1 MYHYQVIKN
10 RRTLLER
17 AEKFISDVY
26 FTDCNLRGRLYGS
39 SCPVESLSSFLTP
52 KRIPFSE
59 AEKQTFQLAKVGDSF
74 GPTWWTCWFKVSLCI
89 PEAWKGKEVHF
100 LWESDGEGMVWRDG
114 QPVQGL
120 TKEGQKTSY
129 VLTESLTDEEPHSLC
144 LYVELACNGLFGA
157 GQGSMI
163 APPDPDRKYSLQRT
177 ELVVFNRGVD
187 ELLVDF
193 EMLVDIVKLL
203 GENDQRGFQAL
214 FTANEMVNVCDVT
227 DPNSFLAA
235 RELAKKFFSQ
245 KNGESQHIVHAMGH
259 CHIDTAWL
267 WPYEETIRKCAR
279 SWVTAIRL
287 MEKNADFIFTCSQAQ
302 QLEWVK
308 QWYPGLYSQIQ
319 HFASRGQFVPVGGT
333 WVEMDGNLPSG
344 ESMVRQFLEGQRF
357 FLKEFGRYCTEF
369 WLPDTFGYSAQLPQI
384 MQGCGIRR
392 FLTQKLSWN
401 LINKFPHST
410 FFWEGLDGSQ
420 VLTHF
425 PPGDSYEMK
434 CKVED
439 LLNSVRNN
447 KDKGRANHSA
457 VLFGYGDGGGG
468 PTQRMLQ
475 RLERVGDTDGLPR
488 VQMSSPDQ
496 LFSALEADSTLL
508 CTWTGELFLELH
520 NGSYTTQ
527 AQFWLPDT
535 FGYSA
540 QLPQIM
546 QGCGIRRFLTQKL
559 SWNLINKFP
568 HSTFFWEGLDGSQV
582 LTHFPPGD
590 SYEMK
595 CKVEDLLN
603 SVRNNKDKG
612 RANHSAV
619 LFGYGDGGGG
629 PTQRMLQRLERVR
642 DTDGLPRVQM
652 SSPDQLFSALEA
664 DSTLLCTWTGEL
676 FLELHNGSYTTQ
688 AQIKKGNRQCETLLH
703 DIEVVSS
710 LALSRNPS
718 FQYPADRLHKLWR
731 LLLLNQFH
739 DVIPGTC
746 IEMVVQD
753 ALKYYQEIRSAGA
766 ELLQEACRSL
776 LAEKG
781 VPEGKEGSPSLAL
794 NTLPWERSEVIQL
807 PGGAAEPT
815 LALVKVPSV
824 GIAAVTESI
833 EPDCPV
839 SVSTQ
844 ADGTVVMENG
854 ILRVTVDKAGRVASI
869 CLVNSNREAIVG
881 GCFGNQFV
889 MFDDVPLYWDAWDV
903 MDYHL
908 QTRKP
913 VSAVIRPV
921 EVVHSGGLRGSVKFS
936 LRISEKSSI
945 SQELVLDA
953 RCPYVKFHTE
963 VDWQESHKFLKVE
976 FPLRV
981 RSPNAT
987 YEIQFG
993 HLQRPTHW
1001 NTSWDWARF
1010 EVWGHKWADLSEH
1023 GFGVALLNDC
1033 KYGYSVHRN
1042 TLTLSLLR
1050 APKSPDATADMGQHQ
1065 FTYAVM
1071 PHTGSFQEAAV
1082 IQSAYN
1088 LNFPLCLLPKET
1100 GSPQTG
1106 SWSAFSLSSSAIIL
1120 ETIKQA
1126 EDRKDA
1132 LVLRMFESHGSSA
1145 SAMLCSA
1152 LPLKEAL
1159 FCDLLERPDATR
1171 PAPITASGISLTFT
1185 PFQIV
1190 SLLLIL
1196 K

>member
-1 MYHYQVIKN
+1 MVYEHASLAEDLSADYCYLV
-10 RRTLLER
+10 LL
-17 AEKFISDVY
+17 
-26 FTDCNLRGRLYGS
+26 FT
-39 SCPVESLSSFLTP
+39 
-52 KRIPFSE
+52 
-59 AEKQTFQLAKVGDSF
+59 
-74 GPTWWTCWFKVSLCI
+74 
-89 PEAWKGKEVHF
+89 
-100 LWESDGEGMVWRDG
+100 
-114 QPVQGL
+114 GL

-163 APPDPDRKYSLQRT
+163 APPDPDRKYSLQRA

-193 EMLVDIVKLL
+193 EMIVDIVKLL

-245 KNGESQHIVHAMGH
+245 KNGESQHIVHAMGHCHIDTGQSAIYWLLGENDQRGFQALFTANEMVNVCDVTDPNSFLAARELAKKFFSQKNGESQHVVHAMGH

-357 FLKEFGRYCTEF
+357 FHKEFGRYCTEF

-401 LINKFPHST
+401 LINKFP
-410 FFWEGLDGSQ
+410 
-420 VLTHF
+420 
-425 PPGDSYEMK
+425 
-434 CKVED
+434 

-457 VLFGYGDGGGG
+457 VLFGYGDRGVG

-475 RLERVGDTDGLPR
+475 RLERVRDTDGLP
-488 VQMSSPDQ
+488 
-496 LFSALEADSTLL
+496 
-508 CTWTGELFLELH
+508 
-520 NGSYTTQ
+520 
-527 AQFWLPDT
+527 
-535 FGYSA
+535 
-540 QLPQIM
+540 
-546 QGCGIRRFLTQKL
+546 
-559 SWNLINKFP
+559 
-568 HSTFFWEGLDGSQV
+568 STFFWEGLDGSQV

-746 IEMVVQD
+746 IEIVVQD

-781 VPEGKEGSPSLAL
+781 VSEGKEGSPSLAL

-869 CLVNSNREAIVG
+869 CLVNSNSSTLLSQPGSLSVPVLPALVKVPSVGIAAVTESIEPDCPVSVSTQADGTIVMENGILRVTVDKAGRVASICLVNSNREAIAG

-913 VSAVIRPV
+913 VSGVIRPV

-1001 NTSWDWARF
+1001 NTSWDWAR
-1010 EVWGHKWADLSEH
+1010 
-1023 GFGVALLNDC
+1023 
-1033 KYGYSVHRN
+1033 
-1042 TLTLSLLR
+1042 LR

-1088 LNFPLCLLPKET
+1088 LIFPLRLLPKDT

-1159 FCDLLERPDATR
+1159 L
-1171 PAPITASGISLTFT
+1171 
-1185 PFQIV
+1185 
-1190 SLLLIL
+1190 
-1196 K
+1196 